1 MLNDSLRAAREDANT
16 VGRSFFMCRKRALLA
31 TVLGPVLA
39 SGVWMAASAHAAD
52 KPAPS
57 APPSASGAAPAAA
70 PEAPRKATPAERAEL
85 RRADPLTRM
94 AFWSTQV
101 ERDGR
106 DIEAG
111 VGLSQA
117 LRALGRYDEAADAAS
132 RVLIVAPDDYDA
144 LMESA
149 RANLARGQGF
159 YAIEPGR
166 KAAALQ
172 PRDWRPLSLLGV
184 AYEQAKRDDE
194 ALAAHR
200 QAVALAP
207 AEAVPLANLAMH
219 LASTGDLPGAE
230 KLLRQ
235 ASALPTATIQV
246 RQNLAL
252 VVGLQGRLDEA
263 ERLARQDLPPESVD
277 NNLAWLRAAVGQA
290 GATRS
295 YDAVKAGG

>member
-1 MLNDSLRAAREDANT
+1 
-16 VGRSFFMCRKRALLA
+16 MCRKRALLA
-31 TVLGPVLA
+31 TVLGPLLA

-57 APPSASGAAPAAA
+57 APVAAPSAAA
-70 PEAPRKATPAERAEL
+70 PESPRKATPAERAEVQ
-85 RRADPLTRM
+85 RADPLTRM
-94 AFWSTQV
+94 AFWSNEV

-117 LRALGRYDEAADAAS
+117 LRALGRYDEAADAAAG
-132 RVLIVAPDDYDA
+132 VLIVAPDSYDA
-144 LMESA
+144 LMEAA
-149 RANLARGQGF
+149 RANVARGQGF

-235 ASALPTATIQV
+235 ATALPTATIQV

-252 VVGLQGRLDEA
+252 VIGLQGRLDEA

-290 GATRS
+290 SATRS

>member
-1 MLNDSLRAAREDANT
+1 
-16 VGRSFFMCRKRALLA
+16 MCRKRALLA
-31 TVLGPVLA
+31 TVLGPLLA

-52 KPAPS
+52 KSAPVAAPS
-57 APPSASGAAPAAA
+57 AAA
-70 PEAPRKATPAERAEL
+70 PESPRKATPAERAEVQ
-85 RRADPLTRM
+85 RADPLTRM
-94 AFWSTQV
+94 AFWSNEV

-106 DIEAG
+106 DVEAG

-117 LRALGRYDEAADAAS
+117 LRALGRYEEAADAAA
-132 RVLIVAPDDYDA
+132 RVLIVAPDNYDA
-144 LMESA
+144 LMEAA
-149 RANLARGQGF
+149 RANVARGQGF

-194 ALAAHR
+194 ALVAHR

-252 VVGLQGRLDEA
+252 VIGLQGRLDEA

>member
-1 MLNDSLRAAREDANT
+1 
-16 VGRSFFMCRKRALLA
+16 MCRKRARLA
-31 TVLGPVLA
+31 TVLVPLLA
-39 SGVWMAASAHAAD
+39 SGVLTAASAYAAD
-52 KPAPS
+52 KPAAAT
-57 APPSASGAAPAAA
+57 APVAA
-70 PEAPRKATPAERAEL
+70 PEPPRKATPAERAEM

-94 AFWSTQV
+94 AFWSTEA

-106 DIEAG
+106 DVEAG
-111 VGLSQA
+111 VGLAQA
-117 LRALGRYDEAADAAS
+117 LRALGRYDEAADAAG
-132 RVLIVAPDDYDA
+132 RILIVVPDNYDA

-149 RANLARGQGF
+149 RANVARGQGF

-207 AEAVPLANLAMH
+207 AEAVPLTNLAMH
-219 LASTGDLPGAE
+219 LASSGDLPGAE

-235 ASALPTATIQV
+235 AAALPTATIQV

-263 ERLARQDLPPESVD
+263 EKLARQDLPPESVD

-290 GATRS
+290 SATRS
-295 YDAVKAGG
+295 WDAVKAGG

>member
-1 MLNDSLRAAREDANT
+1 
-16 VGRSFFMCRKRALLA
+16 MCRKRAILA
-31 TVLGPVLA
+31 TVLAPALLLA
-39 SGVWMAASAHAAD
+39 VSAPMASWAAD
-52 KPAPS
+52 RS
-57 APPSASGAAPAAA
+57 APPAQAATTAADL
-70 PEAPRKATPAERAEL
+70 APRKATPAQRAEVQ
-85 RRADPLTRM
+85 RADPLTRM
-94 AFWSTQV
+94 AFWST
-101 ERDGR
+101 EADRDGR
-106 DIEAG
+106 DVEAA

-117 LRALGRYDEAADAAS
+117 LRALGRYDEASDAAA
-132 RVLIVAPDDYDA
+132 RILVVAPDSYDA
-144 LMESA
+144 LMEAA
-149 RANLARGQGF
+149 RANVARGQGF

-207 AEAVPLANLAMH
+207 AEAAPLTNLAMH

-230 KLLRQ
+230 ALLRK
-235 ASALPTATIQV
+235 AAALPTATIQV

-263 ERLARQDLPPESVD
+263 EKLARQDLPPESVD
-277 NNLAWLRAAVGQA
+277 NNLAWLRAATGQPS
-290 GATRS
+290 ATRS
-295 YDAVKAGG
+295 WNAVKAGG

>member
-52 KPAPS
+52 KS
-57 APPSASGAAPAAA
+57 APVAAPAAA
-70 PEAPRKATPAERAEL
+70 PQTPRKATPAERAEM

-94 AFWSTQV
+94 AFWSTEA

-106 DIEAG
+106 DVEAG

-117 LRALGRYDEAADAAS
+117 LRALGRYDEAADAAAS
-132 RVLIVAPDDYDA
+132 VLIVAPDNYEA

-149 RANLARGQGF
+149 RANVARGQGF

-207 AEAVPLANLAMH
+207 AEAVPLTNLAMH

-235 ASALPTATIQV
+235 AAALPTATIQV

-290 GATRS
+290 SASRS

>member
-1 MLNDSLRAAREDANT
+1 
-16 VGRSFFMCRKRALLA
+16 MCRKRALLA
-31 TVLGPVLA
+31 TVLAPVVA
-39 SGVWMAASAHAAD
+39 SVLMTAPAHAA
-52 KPAPS
+52 KR
-57 APPSASGAAPAAA
+57 GKTEAAPAVATAA
-70 PEAPRKATPAERAEL
+70 TPQAPRKATPAERTEA
-85 RRADPLTRM
+85 RRADPLIRL
-94 AFWSTQV
+94 AFWSTEV
-101 ERDGR
+101 ERDAR
-106 DIEAG
+106 DVEAG

-117 LRALGRYDEAADAAS
+117 LRALGRYDEASQAAANIL
-132 RVLIVAPDDYDA
+132 VFAPDNYDA

-149 RANLARGQGF
+149 RANVARGQGF

-207 AEAVPLANLAMH
+207 SEAVPLTNLGMH
-219 LASTGDLPGAE
+219 LAASGDLKGAE
-230 KLLRQ
+230 AALRQ
-235 ASALPTATIQV
+235 AAALPSATIQV

-252 VVGLQGRLDEA
+252 VIGLQGRMDEA

-277 NNLAWLRAAVGQA
+277 NNLAWLRAATGQES
-290 GATRS
+290 ATRS
-295 YDAVKAGG
+295 WSAVKAGG